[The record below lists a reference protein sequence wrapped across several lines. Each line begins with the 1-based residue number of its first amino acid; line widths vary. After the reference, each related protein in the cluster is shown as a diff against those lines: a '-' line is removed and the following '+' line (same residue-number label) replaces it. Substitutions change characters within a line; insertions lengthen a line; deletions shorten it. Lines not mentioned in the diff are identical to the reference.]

1 MRDVSTYASVYG
13 HVWISIDKPETVVN
27 TRADELQ
34 QQIRPYV
41 SIITPENV
49 LDWTYYRKPN
59 GVYCLSS
66 ITLLEGIDDAA
77 AYYKVITE
85 TETTILKK
93 TKAADPIIEDIIPNP
108 LGVVPYVV
116 AYAGRSQTK
125 SIGISDITDIADMQ
139 RSIYNELSELE
150 QLIRVSNH
158 PSLVKTGS
166 TQASAG
172 AGAVIDLPDDLDPN
186 LKPFLLEPN
195 GSGINQIISSI
206 NEKVDSINRMANMG
220 GVRSSLTRQLSG
232 TALNT
237 EFQLLN
243 ARLSQKADLL
253 ELAEEQIWRMWALWQ
268 NKVWDGVVD
277 YPDNFNVHD
286 KENTVQLLKIAKETK
301 PANAELL
308 KEIDIQLAKALITDE
323 DALERVINHQQEID
337 VGGTDNAES

>member
-1 MRDVSTYASVYG
+1 
-13 HVWISIDKPETVVN
+13 
-27 TRADELQ
+27 
-34 QQIRPYV
+34 
-41 SIITPENV
+41 
-49 LDWTYYRKPN
+49 
-59 GVYCLSS
+59 
-66 ITLLEGIDDAA
+66 
-77 AYYKVITE
+77 
-85 TETTILKK
+85 
-93 TKAADPIIEDIIPNP
+93 
-108 LGVVPYVV
+108 
-116 AYAGRSQTK
+116 
-125 SIGISDITDIADMQ
+125 
-139 RSIYNELSELE
+139 
-150 QLIRVSNH
+150 
-158 PSLVKTGS
+158 
-166 TQASAG
+166 
-172 AGAVIDLPDDLDPN
+172 
-186 LKPFLLEPN
+186 
-195 GSGINQIISSI
+195 
-206 NEKVDSINRMANMG
+206 MG